1 MTVPHIAQR
10 VNIKSSYIE
19 FNAFMK
25 EFLLNGPKSLT
36 KTLDLLNK
44 IFIFL
49 ENSTDEKKK
58 SFLKNFKNLV
68 EKKSEEK
75 AWEYL
80 CEKADSPNNQKRVIV
95 DPTVIFQIWL
105 ITERCNKA
113 ISLLYLA

>member
-1 MTVPHIAQR
+1 
-10 VNIKSSYIE
+10 
-19 FNAFMK
+19 MK

-49 ENSTDEKKK
+49 ENSTNEKKK

-105 ITERCNKA
+105 IIERCNKA